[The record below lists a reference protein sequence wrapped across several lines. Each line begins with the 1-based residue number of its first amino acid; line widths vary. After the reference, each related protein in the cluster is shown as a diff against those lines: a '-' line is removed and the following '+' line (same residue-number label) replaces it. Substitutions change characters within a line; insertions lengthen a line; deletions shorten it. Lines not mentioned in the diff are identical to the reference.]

1 MRSIKFILTFFIL
14 STISVFSQDDLIVS
28 RSRFMQKTNP
38 SYLGLNNMNK
48 TGVLYNTIGLV
59 SNQGIESRYFF
70 GSLSFDSDYFSLGVD
85 MYSYTLD
92 NAGLVHTNPSLSFI
106 YKIQLDNEDFFL
118 PSITLGMG
126 SNKLDTSKLVFE
138 DQLSLVS
145 GYLQTISN
153 DPLAP
158 LIGNANYLDLG
169 ASFIIHS
176 NKYLV
181 GLSAQH
187 LNQPNISFNK
197 ENEEFKMPIRF
208 SIQGAYEF
216 DLNPYDQGFLPRYTT
231 LYAFTNISK
240 SSYSTDVYLSQEFQF
255 GEFSIGLNES
265 MKSTEAFS
273 MLNVGISVALS
284 YENFE
289 FGTLYNF
296 PSRKDPAKAYSP
308 STFEVFLTFDFS
320 PYLRNRRGDYRRLSV
335 DNYY

>member
-1 MRSIKFILTFFIL
+1 
-14 STISVFSQDDLIVS
+14 
-28 RSRFMQKTNP
+28 
-38 SYLGLNNMNK
+38 
-48 TGVLYNTIGLV
+48 
-59 SNQGIESRYFF
+59 
-70 GSLSFDSDYFSLGVD
+70 

>member
-1 MRSIKFILTFFIL
+1 MRKIEFILLFFV
-14 STISVFSQDDLIVS
+14 ISISSIGAQDDLIVS

-92 NAGLVHTNPSLSFI
+92 NVGLVHTNPSLSFI

-145 GYLQTISN
+145 GYLQSISN

-187 LNQPNISFNK
+187 LNQPNISYNK

-265 MKSTEAFS
+265 MKSTESFS
-273 MLNVGISVALS
+273 MLNVEEI
-284 YENFE
+284 
-289 FGTLYNF
+289 
-296 PSRKDPAKAYSP
+296 
-308 STFEVFLTFDFS
+308 
-320 PYLRNRRGDYRRLSV
+320 
-335 DNYY
+335 

>member
-1 MRSIKFILTFFIL
+1 MRKIRFILLFFIL
-14 STISVFSQDDLIVS
+14 SLTNVIAQDDLIVS

-92 NAGLVHTNPSLSFI
+92 NVGLVHTNPSLSFI
-106 YKIQLDNEDFFL
+106 YKIQLDNQDFFL

-138 DQLSLVS
+138 DQLSLIS
-145 GYLQTISN
+145 GYLQSISN

-187 LNQPNISFNK
+187 LNQPNISYNK

-255 GEFSIGLNES
+255 GEFSICLNES